1 MKKYLI
7 VGGTGSLG
15 NQLIKR
21 LLKDSNIRVF
31 SRDEAKH
38 WSIKNKYSNKN
49 LSFSV
54 GDIRDYER
62 LEQVICEYNPE
73 IIIIAAALKQVD
85 TCELSPEESIKTN
98 IQGPKNIIKVIE
110 KHYKNLNIETVLM
123 VSTDKACEPV
133 NVYGMCKSISE
144 RVVTS
149 QSSNKRLKHIKF
161 IGTRYGNVLDSRGS
175 ILPLF
180 RQQAKEKE
188 FLTIT
193 DERMT
198 RFVMTL
204 KESVDLITDA
214 IKFAKSGEIYLPKLK
229 SMLIKDLSNIF
240 SEKYNKKVKTIGIR
254 PGEKIHEKLISESES
269 MRIYEKNQYYVLKPL
284 TENSRKIVNDLFE
297 YTSNDEV
304 LTKDELSKY
313 LEGLGLI
320 YV

>member
-98 IQGPKNIIKVIE
+98 IQGQ
-110 KHYKNLNIETVLM
+110 T
-123 VSTDKACEPV
+123 
-133 NVYGMCKSISE
+133 
-144 RVVTS
+144 
-149 QSSNKRLKHIKF
+149 
-161 IGTRYGNVLDSRGS
+161 
-175 ILPLF
+175 
-180 RQQAKEKE
+180 
-188 FLTIT
+188 
-193 DERMT
+193 
-198 RFVMTL
+198 
-204 KESVDLITDA
+204 
-214 IKFAKSGEIYLPKLK
+214 
-229 SMLIKDLSNIF
+229 
-240 SEKYNKKVKTIGIR
+240 
-254 PGEKIHEKLISESES
+254 
-269 MRIYEKNQYYVLKPL
+269 
-284 TENSRKIVNDLFE
+284 
-297 YTSNDEV
+297 
-304 LTKDELSKY
+304 
-313 LEGLGLI
+313 
-320 YV
+320 